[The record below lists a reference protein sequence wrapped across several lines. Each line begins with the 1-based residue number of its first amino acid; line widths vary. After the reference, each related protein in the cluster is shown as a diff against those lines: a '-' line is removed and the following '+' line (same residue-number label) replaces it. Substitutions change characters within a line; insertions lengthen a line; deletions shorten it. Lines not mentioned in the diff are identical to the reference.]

1 MIYAFFY
8 RFSRD
13 SLESIKVA
21 VQSCLCKLGIQVT
34 LNKQANTMKKNDTH
48 KSNGPN
54 SWQKTAAVSFT
65 ILCKEHGTSITSNL
79 NQTDRF
85 QEEFVMTTK
94 YSC

>member
-1 MIYAFFY
+1 
-8 RFSRD
+8 
-13 SLESIKVA
+13 
-21 VQSCLCKLGIQVT
+21 
-34 LNKQANTMKKNDTH
+34 MKKNDTH